1 MLFHSKTEVRKLRSM
16 RPTINKIVLIE
27 WKQVDEKNEQIFGN
41 NIAKWEIYKQFL
53 VTLYFKVQIL
63 LLTNH

>member
-1 MLFHSKTEVRKLRSM
+1 M

-27 WKQVDEKNEQIFGN
+27 RKQVDEKNKQIFGI

-53 VTLYFKVQIL
+53 VTFYFKVQFL